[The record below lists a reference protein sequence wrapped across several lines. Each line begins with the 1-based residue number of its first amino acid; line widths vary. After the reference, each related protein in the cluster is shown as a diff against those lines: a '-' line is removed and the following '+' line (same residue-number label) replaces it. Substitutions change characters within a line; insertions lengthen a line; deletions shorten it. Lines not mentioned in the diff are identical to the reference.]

1 MLVRKKLFSLS
12 EMNDAIG
19 SVIDGVKKER
29 ELDAGQIYRIR
40 LVMSELVV
48 NIFKYS
54 DAREVKLK
62 AEYDENSLHIVLA
75 DDGIGFETGPVLSR
89 NVSSGEFLMRET
101 GRGIFL
107 VRMMT
112 DSFHYSEAG
121 NVVDV
126 TLKL

>member
-1 MLVRKKLFSLS
+1 MCPLSASLPEISLF
-12 EMNDAIG
+12 
-19 SVIDGVKKER
+19 
-29 ELDAGQIYRIR
+29 
-40 LVMSELVV
+40 
-48 NIFKYS
+48 
-54 DAREVKLK
+54 
-62 AEYDENSLHIVLA
+62 NSL
-75 DDGIGFETGPVLSR
+75 DGGGFETGPVLSR

-101 GRGIFL
+101 GRGVFL

>member
-19 SVIDGVKKER
+19 SVIDGVRKER

-54 DAREVKLK
+54 DAREVKLR

-75 DDGIGFETGPVLSR
+75 DDGGGVETGPVLSR
-89 NVSSGEFLMRET
+89 NVSSVEFLMRET
-101 GRGIFL
+101 GRGVFL